1 MFGFSKNSVF
11 SLFIFIG
18 SMVGAGIFGLPYVIS
33 KSGVIPALFYF
44 IVLGGIMLLLNLF
57 YGEIFLRTKEDCR
70 LAGLSRKYLG
80 KNYGRL
86 TSLSVFVGLTGALL
100 AYIILGGKF
109 LSLLLSSVITVDP
122 FHCSLFFGLALIPFI
137 FKGVKLIAPV
147 EIFTNAVFFIIIF
160 VIFILGFPK
169 VELQNFSLID
179 LPNILLP
186 YGIILFSLAGFSAIP
201 EVEAV
206 LKTPNEKK
214 SLKKI
219 IILSFAIAIS
229 LYVVFAFVV
238 VGISGNNTSTD
249 VFNGLIP
256 FLGPEII
263 FIGSLAAFITLAD
276 SFLIVALCLRN
287 SLVRD
292 QRTPK
297 LLANSLV
304 TFIPIVLFL
313 IGLRGFIEVIGFL
326 GTLIGVVEGVVII
339 LLFKKAKELG
349 NHNPEYTITV
359 PKIVLFLCAAF
370 LILGAV
376 LQLLKF

>member
-18 SMVGAGIFGLPYVIS
+18 SMVGAGIS
-33 KSGVIPALFYF
+33 ALFYF
-44 IVLGGIMLLLNLF
+44 LVLGAIMLLLNLF
-57 YGEIFLRTKEDCR
+57 YGEIFLRTKEECR

-80 KNYGRL
+80 ENQGRI
-86 TSLSVFVGLTGALL
+86 TSFSVFIGLTGALL

-122 FHCSLFFGLALIPFI
+122 FYCSLFFGLALVPFI
-137 FKGVKLIAPV
+137 FKGVKVIAPV
-147 EIFTNAVFFIIIF
+147 EILTNAIFFIIIF

-169 VELQNFSLID
+169 VELQNFSLIEF
-179 LPNILLP
+179 PHILLP

-201 EVEAV
+201 EAEAV
-206 LKTPNEKK
+206 LKTSNEKK

-219 IILSFAIAIS
+219 IILAFSIIIF
-229 LYVVFAFVV
+229 LYIVFTFVV
-238 VGISGNNTSTD
+238 VGISGDNTSVD
-249 VFNGLIP
+249 VFNGLLP

-287 SLVRD
+287 SLVFD
-292 QRTPK
+292 QKIPK
-297 LLANSLV
+297 LVANSLV
-304 TFIPIVLFL
+304 TFLPIILFL

-326 GTLIGVVEGVVII
+326 GTLIGVVEGVIII
-339 LLFKKAKELG
+339 LLFRKAKELG
-349 NHNPEYTITV
+349 NHDPEYTITV
-359 PKIVLFLCAAF
+359 PKIVLFLCASF
-370 LILGAV
+370 LILGAA